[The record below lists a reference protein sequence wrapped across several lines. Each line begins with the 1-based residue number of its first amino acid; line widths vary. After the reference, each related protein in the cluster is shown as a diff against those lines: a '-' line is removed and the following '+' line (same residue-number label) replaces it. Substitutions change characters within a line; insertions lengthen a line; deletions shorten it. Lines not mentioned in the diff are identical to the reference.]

1 MAISNVKNP
10 VGAGVAPAPAKPSA
24 ADGAAKAQVPSGAT
38 ASAAPASASAS
49 ASVMAATQ
57 GYAKAGAAPT
67 IKDAA
72 NVQIS
77 PRAKEMSLARALI
90 DETPEVREDKV
101 ADFKKRIASGEF
113 KPDAGRIADGILG
126 EAIKDELS
134 KKPEVALE

>member
-10 VGAGVAPAPAKPSA
+10 VGAGVASAPAKPSA
-24 ADGAAKAQVPSGAT
+24 AEGAAKAQGPSGPA
-38 ASAAPASASAS
+38 AAAAPAAVRAAS
-49 ASVMAATQ
+49 Q
-57 GYAKAGAAPT
+57 GYAKAAAAPT
-67 IKDAA
+67 VKDAA

-77 PRAKEMSLARALI
+77 PRAKEMSLARAII